1 MIFMKKKYG
10 LFSHC
15 IGILKEALQNV
26 KEEEKPEICSVIIAK
41 SAKYFD
47 IGKIRLAFDDA
58 MNNLEKSYVL
68 EIGLK
73 YIAIEIKLKEINR
86 AREIF
91 KYLGKLFNLDN
102 KKYEE
107 EFWEEKSYGDF
118 NIYQEMKNLLKIS
131 QLRNN
136 P

>member
-1 MIFMKKKYG
+1 MKKKYG
-10 LFSHC
+10 LFSNC

-118 NIYQEMKNLLKIS
+118 NTYQEMKNLLKIS